1 MTYSNQNTLP
11 PTDKHPCIGC
21 RGQFPDC
28 KNHCSEIAAW
38 ENRKALKEMGDAHAR

>member
-21 RGQFPDC
+21 RSPWPGC
-28 KNHCSEIAAW
+28 RWHCDSLEAW
-38 ENRKALKEMGDAHAR
+38 ETRKALKELGDAHAR